1 MNTSAKPL
9 VRDPNNIR
17 LAMLGMVD
25 ENGHPFSWSAI
36 INGQFDAQE
45 MANCGYPV
53 IPQYLSAAPKH
64 ELGIPGAKVTHVWC
78 DNPEDAKHVAAAS
91 LIPSIAKSATD
102 VIGQVDAVIIPTDRG
117 EQHIARCQPF
127 IEAGVPIFIDKPM
140 TDNLADLRQFV
151 NWHNAGKPFMSS
163 SCMRYAREFVD
174 LRNRLGEIGDLRV
187 ITMSMCKS
195 WERYGIHA
203 MEGIYPLLPP
213 GGWESVINTG
223 SPTANVVHV
232 RHKSNVDVSVFV
244 IKDMYG
250 AFGAMNAYGTKGLLS
265 SKYADNFY
273 AFKTQLVEFISYLR
287 TWRLPFE
294 FSQTVEL
301 MKIIIAGIKS
311 REEGGKRVMLDSL
324 DVGTIRE

>member
-1 MNTSAKPL
+1 M
-9 VRDPNNIR
+9 
-17 LAMLGMVD
+17 
-25 ENGHPFSWSAI
+25 
-36 INGQFDAQE
+36 
-45 MANCGYPV
+45 
-53 IPQYLSAAPKH
+53 
-64 ELGIPGAKVTHVWC
+64 
-78 DNPEDAKHVAAAS
+78 
-91 LIPSIAKSATD
+91 
-102 VIGQVDAVIIPTDRG
+102 
-117 EQHIARCQPF
+117 
-127 IEAGVPIFIDKPM
+127 
-140 TDNLADLRQFV
+140 
-151 NWHNAGKPFMSS
+151 
-163 SCMRYAREFVD
+163 
-174 LRNRLGEIGDLRV
+174 
-187 ITMSMCKS
+187 
-195 WERYGIHA
+195 
-203 MEGIYPLLPP
+203 
-213 GGWESVINTG
+213 INTG

-287 TWRLPFE
+287 TGRLPFE